1 MSYIRSRSLLGSS
14 LRDNHQGGGSSQV
27 CDAMAQKEPEVERKA
42 KDEHKNEPEEDLKA
56 GDGDPPRP
64 GLRPSSAASFSDTP
78 ALEGPEPGRNRAFLK
93 PGQPRTCRVRLRL
106 REWDPVEEALED
118 ARAKRAAQRK
128 AAFRQRKAAFR
139 QRMARRTQDRGVQ
152 HTIRTTT
159 RTKSNHSFWK
169 TCLGKLGK
177 IGNPPGAITTKHKNR

>member
-27 CDAMAQKEPEVERKA
+27 CDAMARRKAKERKA
-42 KDEHKNEPEEDLKA
+42 KERKARDENKKEPEEDLKA

-139 QRMARRTQDRGVQ
+139 QRMTRRTQDRGVQ
-152 HTIRTTT
+152 HTIRTTKQSIRNT
-159 RTKSNHSFWK
+159 NK
-169 TCLGKLGK
+169 
-177 IGNPPGAITTKHKNR
+177 